1 MRYIFLITVI
11 ILSLNAEIDRKE
23 MYAQVKSKS
32 ADLYHHPYECAQKK
46 ENFFKKGDMIEIEYC
61 NKYRWCKTTNGFVKK
76 DLLRLPEPL
85 RSQDKP
91 LPDARMVPR
100 VLKKELQRVELI
112 AEPIIVQKTN
122 SSEEIAPVIQES
134 KRLDAYDEYFSE
146 QSAKV
151 IFKEVQ

>member
-1 MRYIFLITVI
+1 MRYIFLIAVM
-11 ILSLNAEIDRKE
+11 ILSLDAKIEQKE

-32 ADLYHHPYECAQKK
+32 ADLYHRPYECAQKK

-100 VLKKELQRVELI
+100 VVKQEKAVELI
-112 AEPIIVQKTN
+112 AEPVVVEQ
-122 SSEEIAPVIQES
+122 SDAVAEVLHVEEQERE
-134 KRLDAYDEYFSE
+134 KLGAYSEYFKDD
-146 QSAKV
+146 SAKV
-151 IFKEVQ
+151 IFKEQ